1 MSEKQFYCLY
11 FLQSSR
17 LALRFAL
24 SVAYLLITCYYFS
37 VSVIVIVIVMSI
49 LCDESK
55 TVFIASSNHRDW
67 RLPRLLPICDDIPWF
82 LFRDD
87 TLWVFCIHFVPV
99 PAIIEIGTCV
109 CQDWSQQHL
118 LPFCDDTLWV
128 FCIYRICTC
137 WLKTIENNLFTGSGL
152 EFSSNI
158 TCCLYMMTPFI
169 KMYVPSCW

>member
-1 MSEKQFYCLY
+1 MSGEQFYCLCIR
-11 FLQSSR
+11 QSSR
-17 LALRFAL
+17 LALTFAK
-24 SVAYLLITCYYFS
+24 SVAYRDDIPWSLVIIFS

-55 TVFIASSNHRDW
+55 TVFIASGNHQDW
-67 RLPRLLPICDDIPWF
+67 RLPRLLPIDPWF

-118 LPFCDDTLWV
+118 LPFCDDTLRV
-128 FCIYRICTC
+128 FCIYILYTC
-137 WLKTIENNLFTGSGL
+137 CWKTIENNLFTGFGL
-152 EFSSNI
+152 VFSSNI
-158 TCCLYMMTPFI
+158 TCCLNMM
-169 KMYVPSCW
+169 PSFVN